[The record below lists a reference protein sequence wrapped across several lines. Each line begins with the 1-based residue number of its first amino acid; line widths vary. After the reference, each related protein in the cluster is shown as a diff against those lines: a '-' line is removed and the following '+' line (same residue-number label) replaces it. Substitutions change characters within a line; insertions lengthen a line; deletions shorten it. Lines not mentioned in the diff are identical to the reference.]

1 MDKKYYIGFDIG
13 TESVG
18 WAATDEEYN
27 LLKARGHDFWGTYL
41 FDQAK
46 TAAERRGYRTSRR
59 RFARRRQRIKLLQEI
74 FAQEIAKEDFCF
86 FERLNNSKYN
96 VEDKAE
102 NVKYSDSLFHD
113 EIFNDKEYFKKYK
126 TIYHLRKAFLDAES
140 AAEIKDVRLL
150 YLAVAHI
157 IKNRGHFLFEGQEF
171 NAGDKDLAIR
181 AFENVNAALCNMD
194 EDKQSL
200 SLDKLDDVFDALRD
214 KKSTKRDKVK
224 KLKELLD
231 VQKDKTCQ
239 EIVNA
244 IVGCKAKTANLF
256 GEGEYEIKDFCF
268 DDGGF
273 ELEKVQN
280 AFSEEEFGMICNLKA
295 IYDWAVLA
303 QILGDHQ
310 YISQAMCAKFDSHC
324 EDLKMLK
331 DYVKREFG
339 QAKYNEVF
347 RKHEKIDNY
356 TAYVRHDEK
365 RNSSAHHASKED
377 FYKYLKSFVKDET
390 ILAKI
395 EEGVFLEKQRTN
407 ANGVIPYQ
415 VHKAELELI
424 LDNASANFPFLN
436 EESDKMTVKDKIV
449 KLLTFRIPY
458 YVGPLNTAHAEK
470 GFAWVKKF
478 DGTEHEKVTPWNF
491 DKIVDRQASEDEFIK
506 RMTNKCTYLVGED
519 VLPKQSLLYS
529 EFAFLNSLKNV
540 SFKGRRLDKQ
550 ARDAIVDFAKRNGK
564 RNITLKV
571 VGNVLAKAGLIEQ
584 SENKVENF
592 AGIDKE
598 IKNGFSTLC
607 TFRRIFGD
615 KFDADKCEEIIKWS
629 TIMGNQEDAT
639 KRAAREFG
647 LDKEIVK
654 QLKGLNFSG
663 WGNLSKRFL
672 DSDDISVVT
681 QDGEILTLIEAMR
694 ETDYNLMELLSK
706 QFGFSAAVD
715 RFNAQNADD
724 EAVTYKTVEDLYCS
738 PSVKRA
744 IWRTVCLAREIE
756 KVQGCPPDRIF
767 VEMTRGGD
775 ERKKGARTK
784 TRKEQLTELYKVCKT
799 DVRDWVSQDEV
810 FDLTKQIE
818 NTDDAKFLS
827 DKLYLYYLQM
837 GRCAYTGKPIHI
849 EDLLTKNTCD
859 IDHIYPQ
866 SKRKDDSVLNNK
878 VLCYKTTNSDK
889 KDVYPIDADIRKNM
903 LPLWT
908 LWHDKKLIND
918 EKFKRLTRCTPLTQE
933 ELADFINR
941 QLVETSQSTKAV
953 AQLLKQMYPDS
964 VIVYSKAKNVTEFKN
979 YINSKGNKNGE
990 KNPPKIVKVR
1000 ELNDLHHAKDAY
1012 LNIVVGNVYYSKFN
1026 RDALT
1031 YLKENGVDS
1040 YNLNKLFDENL
1051 KKGWNPL
1058 MADKVVATVNKN
1070 TCKVVRFTSEGK
1082 GGLFNATIK
1091 VKGANDKLIPL
1102 KRNCPLEK
1110 IDKYGGYDS
1119 ATTAYFALVKSADKK
1134 GQPQLSLEAIPIYVD
1149 LLGEDKVL
1157 DYLKNNVALV
1167 DPQVLIEKIKI
1178 NSLLKING
1186 AYVWLRGKTGA
1197 QIVLCNANELI
1208 LDHESVCYLKRIVS
1222 FRNKGKKWNV
1232 QIIPTVEFDGITK
1245 EDNIRL
1251 YDVFVEKLLS
1261 TPYSNISSFRQQA
1274 DLLQTNRNIFVEL
1287 CEMDQIEVL
1296 AEVLHF
1302 MQCNSVLSKLT
1313 LIGGSPNSGKL
1324 LHSKNVSAEE
1334 EFLLITQSPTGYYRN
1349 TVDLTA
1355 FYQQ

>member
-18 WAATDEEYN
+18 WATTDEEYN

-41 FDQAK
+41 FDPAK

-74 FAQEIAKEDFCF
+74 FAQEIAKVDFCF

-126 TIYHLRKAFLDAES
+126 TIYHLRKALLDAES

-181 AFENVNAALCNMD
+181 AFENVNAALCDMD

-224 KLKELLD
+224 KLKELLG

-303 QILGDHQ
+303 QILGDNQ

-347 RKHEKIDNY
+347 RKQKDLKNY
-356 TAYVRHDEK
+356 AAYIGKD
-365 RNSSAHHASKED
+365 RNQSFNHVSKED

-395 EEGVFLEKQRTN
+395 EEGIFLEKQRTN

-424 LDNASANFPFLN
+424 LENACVNFPFLN

-629 TIMGNQEDAT
+629 TIMGNQENAT
-639 KRAAREFG
+639 NRAAREFG

-767 VEMTRGGD
+767 VEMTRDGD

-818 NTDDAKFLS
+818 STEDAKFLS

-889 KDVYPIDADIRKNM
+889 KDAYPIDADIRKNM

-979 YINSKGNKNGE
+979 YINSKDNKNGE

-1040 YNLNKLFDENL
+1040 YNLNKLFDEKL

-1058 MADKVVATVNKN
+1058 MADKVIATVNKN
-1070 TCKVVRFTSEGK
+1070 TCRVVRFTSEGK

-1134 GQPQLSLEAIPIYVD
+1134 GKPQLSLEAIPIYVD
-1149 LLGEDKVL
+1149 LLGKDKVL

-1186 AYVWLRGKTGA
+1186 AYVWLRGKTNDSLT
-1197 QIVLCNANELI
+1197 ICNANQLI
-1208 LDHESVCYLKRIVS
+1208 LDLDMTVYLKKVMAYLS
-1222 FRNKGKKWNV
+1222 KRNKNKNMLVSEEYDKVNNKQNMV
-1232 QIIPTVEFDGITK
+1232 
-1245 EDNIRL
+1245 L
-1251 YDVFVEKLLS
+1251 YDMLVNKLLS
-1261 TPYSNISSFRQQA
+1261 QPYSTFSTLNKQA
-1274 DLLQTNRNIFVEL
+1274 YFLTSRRELFERLSVEEQCVIL
-1287 CEMDQIEVL
+1287 G
-1296 AEVLHF
+1296 EVLHLL
-1302 MQCNSVLSKLT
+1302 QCISKSANLELLQGGKNVGVLTCNKA
-1313 LIGGSPNSGKL
+1313 ISPND
-1324 LHSKNVSAEE
+1324 NV
-1334 EFLLITQSPTGYYRN
+1334 LLITQSPTGYYRN

>member
-18 WAATDEEYN
+18 WATTDEEYN

-74 FAQEIAKEDFCF
+74 FAQEISKVDFCF

-181 AFENVNAALCNMD
+181 AFENVNAALCDMD

-200 SLDKLDDVFDALRD
+200 SLDKLDDVFDTLRD

-224 KLKELLD
+224 KLKELLG

-324 EDLKMLK
+324 KDLKMLK
-331 DYVKREFG
+331 DYVKSEFG

-347 RKHEKIDNY
+347 RKQKDLKNY
-356 TAYVRHDEK
+356 AAYIGKD
-365 RNSSAHHASKED
+365 RNQSFNHASKED

-424 LDNASANFPFLN
+424 LENACANFPFLN
-436 EESDKMTVKDKIV
+436 EESDGMTVKDKIV

-629 TIMGNQEDAT
+629 TIMGNQEDVA

-706 QFGFSAAVD
+706 QFGFSAAID

-724 EAVTYKTVEDLYCS
+724 GAVTYKTVEDLYCS

-799 DVRDWVSQDEV
+799 DVIDWVSQDEIS
-810 FDLTKQIE
+810 DLTKQIE
-818 NTDDAKFLS
+818 STEDAKFLS

-1040 YNLNKLFDENL
+1040 YNLNKLFDEKL

-1058 MADKVVATVNKN
+1058 MTDKVVATVNKN
-1070 TCKVVRFTSEGK
+1070 TCRVVRFTSEGK

-1134 GQPQLSLEAIPIYVD
+1134 GKPQLSLEAIPIYVD
-1149 LLGEDKVL
+1149 LLGKDKVL

-1167 DPQVLIEKIKI
+1167 DPQVMIEKIKI

-1186 AYVWLRGKTGA
+1186 AYVWLRGKHDDA
-1197 QIVLCNANELI
+1197 RIKICNANELI
-1208 LDHESVCYLKRIVS
+1208 LDHNCSCYLKKIIS
-1222 FRNKGKKWNV
+1222 FMQKQKKLG
-1232 QIIPTVEFDGITK
+1232 VEFEPMLEIDLISAQM
-1245 EDNIRL
+1245 NLVL
-1251 YDVFVEKLLS
+1251 YDSFVNKLGNAPYGNLPMMENYYKLMCDGRDVFTAMNMKQQVILLS
-1261 TPYSNISSFRQQA
+1261 QILKLFQCNPVEA
-1274 DLLQTNRNIFVEL
+1274 DLT
-1287 CEMDQIEVL
+1287 
-1296 AEVLHF
+1296 
-1302 MQCNSVLSKLT
+1302 S
-1313 LIGGSPNSGKL
+1313 IGGRSAGAL
-1324 LHSKNVSAEE
+1324 RRSKKIALDE
-1334 EFLLITQSPTGYYRN
+1334 EFLLITQSPTGYYRD